1 MILSKYRSLF
11 FSNDLIC
18 WVLNSMTVKGH
29 VWTRESREMSYI
41 IYIFFDNLINE
52 IIDGDV
58 ENYIY
63 LPSLFLLKREFEFSH

>member
-1 MILSKYRSLF
+1 
-11 FSNDLIC
+11 
-18 WVLNSMTVKGH
+18 MTVKGH

-52 IIDGDV
+52 IIDGDI